1 MNALEMAV
9 TVYASLT
16 RHLIR
21 SLLATLGI
29 VLGIAAVVAMLAIGE
44 GGRREALRQIESQ
57 GVDNILLR
65 SIKPAEGNVQ
75 QSSRSFTQRYGITQR
90 DLEHI
95 QAVFE
100 NVRLLVPV
108 MDVRRDIFEGQSST
122 DIEAV
127 ATTPEFLEV
136 TRCRLVDRRSRFL
149 APTDGKVLD
158 PVCVVG
164 VKAARRLFG
173 HRDPLGKTVVIG
185 NVSFRVIG
193 LMESPGGGRLG
204 GQFEL
209 NNLVCMPL
217 ETARSLW
224 GGITFRMGRG
234 IAEQVDYDFLYL
246 AAKEIDAIPGTAGR
260 LRSYL
265 KSVHTQVDYEIQ
277 VPYELLQSTRKTQRI
292 FTIVMTSIAAI
303 SLLVGG
309 IGIMNIM
316 LANIFERTREIGV
329 RRALGARKRDILWQF
344 LAESV
349 LLTSIG
355 GGLGV
360 GLGIA
365 TAAVAE
371 TVSRMGGDAGLR
383 AVVTTESL
391 VVALAVSVITGIT
404 FGTHPAWKAA
414 QLDPLTA
421 LRHE

>member
-1 MNALEMAV
+1 MRPLEMAV

-57 GVDNILLR
+57 GVDNIILH
-65 SIKPAEGNVQ
+65 SVKPSVGNVQ
-75 QSSRSFTQRYGITQR
+75 QSSRSFTQRYGITQADFDHVR
-90 DLEHI
+90 N
-95 QAVFE
+95 VFE

-108 MDVRRDIFEGQSST
+108 MDVRRDILLGQQTT

-127 ATTPEFLEV
+127 ATVPEFLEA
-136 TRCRLVDRRSRFL
+136 TRCRLVDQRSRFIR
-149 APTDGKVLD
+149 ATDGKVLD

-164 VKAARRLFG
+164 VKAARKLFG
-173 HRDPLGKTVVIG
+173 HLDPLGKRLVIG

-193 LMESPGGGRLG
+193 LMESPGGGRLA
-204 GQFEL
+204 GQFEF
-209 NNLVCMPL
+209 NNIVCMPI

-224 GGITFRMGRG
+224 GGVTFRMGRG
-234 IAEQVDYDFLYL
+234 IAEQVDYDFLYV
-246 AAKEIDAIPGTAGR
+246 AAKEIEAIPGTAGR
-260 LRSYL
+260 LRAYL
-265 KSVHTQVDYEIQ
+265 KAAHAQADYEVQ
-277 VPYELLQSTRKTQRI
+277 VPYELMQSARKTRRI

-329 RRALGARKRDILWQF
+329 RRALGARKRDILFQF

-355 GGLGV
+355 GALGV
-360 GLGIA
+360 GLGIG
-365 TAAVAE
+365 TASIAE
-371 TVSRMGGDAGLR
+371 TVSHMGGDAGLT
-383 AVVTTESL
+383 AVVTTESI

>member
-1 MNALEMAV
+1 MAV

-57 GVDNILLR
+57 GVDNSRLR

-75 QSSRSFTQRYGITQR
+75 ESSRSFTLPYGITQA
-90 DLEHI
+90 DFDHI
-95 QAVFE
+95 RNVFE

-108 MDVRRDIFEGQSST
+108 MDVRRDIYQGQNTT
-122 DIEAV
+122 DIEPV
-127 ATTPEFLEV
+127 ATIPEFLEA
-136 TRCRLVDRRSRFL
+136 TRCRLVDQRSRFL
-149 APTDGKVLD
+149 TPSDGKVLD

-173 HRDPLGKTVVIG
+173 HQDPIGKTVVIG
-185 NVSFRVIG
+185 NVSFRVVG
-193 LMESPGGGRLG
+193 LMESPNGGRLA
-204 GQFEL
+204 GQYEL
-209 NNLVCMPL
+209 NHIVCMPL

-224 GGITFRMGRG
+224 GGITIRMGRG
-234 IAEQVDYDFLYL
+234 VAEQVDYDFLYV
-246 AAKEIDAIPGTAGR
+246 AAKEVDAIPGTAGR
-260 LRSYL
+260 LRAYL
-265 KSVHTQVDYEIQ
+265 KSVHTQSDYEVQ
-277 VPYELLQSTRKTQRI
+277 VPYELLMSTRKTQRI

-355 GGLGV
+355 GALGV
-360 GLGIA
+360 GLGIV
-365 TAAVAE
+365 TASVAE
-371 TVSRMGGDAGLR
+371 MVSRMGGETGLT
-383 AVVTTESL
+383 AVVTSESL
-391 VVALAVSVITGIT
+391 IIALLVSVVTGIT

>member
-185 NVSFRVIG
+185 NVSFRVVG

-246 AAKEIDAIPGTAGR
+246 SAREIDAIPGTAGR

-344 LAESV
+344 LSESV

-391 VVALAVSVITGIT
+391 VVALAVSVVTGIT